1 MNTKP
6 IQLNITIQ
14 PPAAN
19 GKRKV
24 VVSGAPEG
32 EMPHILTGEFSQM
45 HALLDQTYV
54 ALLKRDPQV
63 VKVKNAESG
72 DDGTKR
78 RKNKSVRAIS
88 NRGDGGKRGDA
99 KPDQLDRSGNTP
111 ETNDEELP
119 VIEGDT
125 SPETQ
130 PSLSLET
137 LDNG

>member
-14 PPAAN
+14 PAAAN

-32 EMPHILTGEFSQM
+32 EMPHIITGEFSQM
-45 HALLDQTYV
+45 HALIDQTYV

-63 VKVKNAESG
+63 VKVKNAASG
-72 DDGTKR
+72 DDGAKKR
-78 RKNKSVRAIS
+78 KPVGAKHASPKS
-88 NRGDGGKRGDA
+88 
-99 KPDQLDRSGNTP
+99 KPDQLDRSGDSP
-111 ETNDEELP
+111 ENDEELP

-125 SPETQ
+125 ESKTQ
-130 PSLSLET
+130 LSLE
-137 LDNG
+137 LENPDNG